1 MSLSRQMLW
10 VTNSGNAPL
19 MLCVEP
25 WANEIL
31 MEPGKD
37 YLAVF
42 DGPDG
47 KFPKVEWRKDRITLY
62 GWSGSMA
69 QVLLD
74 GTVVLSCAIPVP
86 PVPRDCW

>member
-1 MSLSRQMLW
+1 MLW
-10 VTNSGNAPL
+10 VRNSGDEPL
-19 MLCVEP
+19 VLCVEP

-31 MEPGKD
+31 MEPGKA

-42 DGPDG
+42 DGPEG
-47 KFPKVEWRKDRITLY
+47 KFPNVEWRKDSITLH

-74 GTVVLSCAIPVP
+74 GTVVLSCASPVP
-86 PVPRDCW
+86 PVPKDCW